1 MITPEQ
7 ALAIYH
13 AGPEAVVKVI
23 CELSRQVDLLQRQ
36 VKYLES
42 KVAELERKVAQLSK
56 NSTNS
61 GKPPSS
67 DITRPKPQQ
76 RRQGKRKIG
85 AQPGHPRHE
94 RPPFSEDDI
103 NAFHDYR
110 FNVCPECDNPDVTF
124 LD

>member
-23 CELSRQVDLLQRQ
+23 CEQSRQVDLLQRQ

-76 RRQGKRKIG
+76 RQQGKRKIG
-85 AQPGHPRHE
+85 AQPGHPCY
-94 RPPFSEDDI
+94 PPWLMSPAPPPKD
-103 NAFHDYR
+103 AG
-110 FNVCPECDNPDVTF
+110 
-124 LD
+124 

>member
-1 MITPEQ
+1 VITPEQ

-42 KVAELERKVAQLSK
+42 KVAQLSK

-67 DITRPKPQQ
+67 DIIRPKSQQ
-76 RRQGKRKIG
+76 RQQGKRKIG
-85 AQPGHPRHE
+85 AQPGHPCY
-94 RPPFSEDDI
+94 PPWLMSPAPPPKD
-103 NAFHDYR
+103 AG
-110 FNVCPECDNPDVTF
+110 
-124 LD
+124 